1 MSLYNLTPWDLS
13 IAAILIL
20 LLGGIQMLLG
30 LGLARSLLLGTVRM
44 VLQLLLVGLVL
55 KTLFAY
61 ATLGWIIL
69 MAMVMLGLA
78 GYEVVARQRRRI
90 AGWRGYGVG
99 MMSMSV
105 TALVITVLALT
116 LVIHVEPWY
125 RPQYA
130 IPLLGM
136 VLGNTMTG
144 IGIAIN
150 HLTQTA
156 WSDRTRIEGRL
167 MLGHTP
173 ELATRMLRRESMRA
187 GLIPTLNMLAAAGL
201 ISLPGMMTGQ
211 ILAGTPPM
219 EAVKYQILIMFLIT
233 GATGFGVLIAVQ
245 IGTRHLFD
253 DRQRLR
259 LDRLVSK
266 G

>member
-1 MSLYNLTPWDLS
+1 MSLYQLTPWDLAV
-13 IAAILIL
+13 AAILVL
-20 LLGGIQMLLG
+20 MLGGTQIVLG
-30 LGLARSLLLGTVRM
+30 LGLARSLLIGTLRM
-44 VLQLLLVGLVL
+44 ILQLLLVGLVL

-61 ATLGWIIL
+61 ATLGWIVL

-99 MMSMSV
+99 LMSMSM

-125 RPQYA
+125 KPQYA

-144 IGIAIN
+144 IGIALN

-156 WSDRTRIEGRL
+156 WSGRTQIEARL
-167 MLGHTP
+167 MLGHEP
-173 ELATRMLRRESMRA
+173 EQATRMLRRESMRS
-187 GLIPTLNMLAAAGL
+187 GMIPTLNMLAAAGL

-211 ILAGTPPM
+211 ILAGSPPM

-245 IGTRHLFD
+245 LGSRHLFD
-253 DRQRLR
+253 ERQRLR
-259 LDRLVSK
+259 LDRLVRRD
-266 G
+266 